1 MWCCQLPGETLT
13 LSVIS
18 WVYRTLL
25 LFAGFIMNSTCA
37 ISSALVMQP
46 IFTDFKPPSPHIV
59 HEIHAGDGEERVKR
73 KEKENP
79 CSMKGTCLFHI
90 VLINSIRLLTVM
102 NTPSLNTLTRHPLIQ
117 CLQDRVPTPV
127 FLDNP
132 QSLTDPCFNLR
143 IRPFTPAHSGFV
155 HELRSLSLLAAF
167 SWFQVTQ
174 NWMLSNF
181 LHNFF

>member
-59 HEIHAGDGEERVKR
+59 REIHAGDGEERVKR

-79 CSMKGTCLFHI
+79 CSMKGTCLLHI
-90 VLINSIRLLTVM
+90 ILINSIRLLSVI

-132 QSLTDPCFNLR
+132 QSLILAS
-143 IRPFTPAHSGFV
+143 ISG
-155 HELRSLSLLAAF
+155 
-167 SWFQVTQ
+167 
-174 NWMLSNF
+174 
-181 LHNFF
+181 